1 MAHLN
6 DELIFSLQFPFSLI
20 GVSIY
25 SFIYLFS
32 CFFHIRIRSSRPEVF
47 YKKGVLKNFS
57 KLTRKHLRRSLFLNK
72 IAGLRLLILL
82 KKRLWH
88 KCFPVNF
95 VKYLRIPIFI
105 EHLWWLLL
113 QNNKHYLDRFIP
125 MNSRELLIKQ
135 WDVKSSDSS
144 LTLSWRIGWR
154 L

>member
-1 MAHLN
+1 MNSFLA
-6 DELIFSLQFPFSLI
+6 
-20 GVSIY
+20 Y
-25 SFIYLFS
+25 SFHSLLLVYLFIHLFTYS
-32 CFFHIRIRSSRPEVF
+32 VAFFISESEAVAQRCSIKKVF
-47 YKKGVLKNFS
+47 LKFS
-57 KLTRKHLRRSLFLNK
+57 QNSQEKNLRRSLFLNK

-135 WDVKSSDSS
+135 WGVKSSDSS

>member
-1 MAHLN
+1 M
-6 DELIFSLQFPFSLI
+6 
-20 GVSIY
+20 
-25 SFIYLFS
+25 YLFIHLFTYS
-32 CFFHIRIRSSRPEVF
+32 VAFFISESEAVAQRCSIKKVF
-47 YKKGVLKNFS
+47 LKNFS

-135 WDVKSSDSS
+135 WGVKSSDSS
-144 LTLSWRIGWR
+144 LTFSWRIGWR